1 MKYVGFFYKYQGG
14 GAGFWCVFFG
24 LMRMLDGVWEV
35 GLGCGAGGVRDCIA
49 LIVGVMQMLD
59 GVWEVGLGC
68 GTGWRSC
75 LAGGWNWL
83 AELPGRRMGLVG
95 GVAFQVRNGRT
106 RSIVSDEQTAE

>member
-24 LMRMLDGVWEV
+24 LMRMLVGVWEV
-35 GLGCGAGGVRDCIA
+35 GLGCGA
-49 LIVGVMQMLD
+49 D
-59 GVWEVGLGC
+59 GI
-68 GTGWRSC
+68 
-75 LAGGWNWL
+75 GGWDWL
-83 AELPGRRMGLVG
+83 AELLGRRMGLAG

>member
-1 MKYVGFFYKYQGG
+1 MVGSLGSGTLNLRSLSLFKTDFLTLKYVGFFYKYQGG

-35 GLGCGAGGVRDCIA
+35 GLGCGA
-49 LIVGVMQMLD
+49 D
-59 GVWEVGLGC
+59 GM
-68 GTGWRSC
+68 
-75 LAGGWNWL
+75 GGWDWL